1 LKAPFSTSSA
11 PDEILF
17 VGGRIRATSAGPP
30 ADALLVRG
38 DRVAAVGPESRVRAA
53 ASPGH
58 RLVRVDGM
66 TVTAGLTD
74 AHVHLTTWAL
84 ARRQVVLAGSTS
96 VAEAAERAAAHAGS
110 ASGWVLGQGWNRHLW
125 SALPTRHDL
134 DRLVPDRPVFL
145 DSQDIHAAWL
155 NSEALRRCDVTRD
168 TPDPEGGTIVRD
180 EAGEPTGLLLENARS
195 MALAR
200 VPAPSAA
207 EIRQALWDAQA
218 EAHRLG
224 ITGVHS
230 VEADGLADFSA
241 MEERG
246 ELRLRVLQHIQLHHL
261 EAAVRVGLRS
271 GFGSEW
277 LRIGGVKMFLD
288 GSLGSRT
295 AWLREPY
302 LGEGGDVGIQT
313 LSTGAFRDAVALAA
327 DRGLP
332 STVHAIGDA
341 AVSLAL
347 EVLGAHPAPGRVP
360 HRIEHV
366 QLCPPDLW
374 TRAGRSGVV
383 GSMQP
388 VHLLTDIAPAE
399 RLWGSPRTRGAYPF
413 GALHRAGMLLAFGSD
428 VPVETLD
435 PRPGLFAARR
445 RMPWSAYEGEGGGEE
460 WYPEHRLSGEEAL
473 GGYTEGPAAA
483 AGAGRE
489 LGRLLPRYRADLVVW
504 DRDPVECPADELR
517 LLRTRTTMVGGQIVF
532 TEQAQ

>member
-1 LKAPFSTSSA
+1 
-11 PDEILF
+11 
-17 VGGRIRATSAGPP
+17 
-30 ADALLVRG
+30 
-38 DRVAAVGPESRVRAA
+38 VGPESRVRAA

-66 TVTAGLTD
+66 TVTSGLTD
-74 AHVHLTTWAL
+74 SHVHLTTWAL
-84 ARRQVVLAGSTS
+84 ARRQVVLAGSAS
-96 VAEAAERAAAHAGS
+96 AAEAADRAASHAGS
-110 ASGWVLGQGWNRHLW
+110 ASGWVLGQGWNRYLW

-134 DRLVPDRPVFL
+134 DRLISDRPVFL
-145 DSQDIHAAWL
+145 ESQDIHAAWL
-155 NSEALRRCDVTRD
+155 NTEALRRCGVTRD

-200 VPAPSAA
+200 VPAPSSD

-230 VEADGLADFSA
+230 VEAEGLADFSA

-261 EAAVRVGLRS
+261 DAAVRVGLRS

-288 GSLGSRT
+288 GTLGSHT

-302 LGEGGDVGIQT
+302 LGGEGDLGIQT
-313 LSTGAFRDAVALAA
+313 LSTGVFREAVALAA

-341 AVSLAL
+341 AVELAL
-347 EVLGAHPAPGRVP
+347 DVLEARPAPGRVP

-366 QLCPPDLW
+366 QLCPPELW

-388 VHLLTDIAPAE
+388 VHLLSDIAPAE
-399 RLWGSPRTRGAYPF
+399 RLWGSPRTRGAYAF
-413 GALHRAGMLLAFGSD
+413 GALLRAGMLLVFGSD

-445 RMPWSAYEGEGGGEE
+445 RVTWSGYGGDEGEEE
-460 WYPEHRLSGEEAL
+460 WYPEHGLSGEEAL
-473 GGYTEGPAAA
+473 GAYTEGPAAA
-483 AGAGRE
+483 AGAGQE
-489 LGRLLPRYRADLVVW
+489 FGRLLPGYRADLVVW
-504 DRDPVECPADELR
+504 DRDPAECPPEELR
-517 LLRTRTTMVGGQIVF
+517 LLRCRTTMVGGQVVF
-532 TEQAQ
+532 TEEGE